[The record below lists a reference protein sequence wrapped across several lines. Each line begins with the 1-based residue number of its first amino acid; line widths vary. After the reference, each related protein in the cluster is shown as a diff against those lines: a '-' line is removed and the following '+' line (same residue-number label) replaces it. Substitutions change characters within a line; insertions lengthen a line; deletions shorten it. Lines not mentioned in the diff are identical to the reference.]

1 MQPKKI
7 FVFLGNTDRDSYT
20 GMLADVYEEAAKKSG
35 HEVRRVNIGEMSFDP
50 ILHKGYKVIQELE
63 PDLKMAQE
71 NITWADHTVI
81 IYPNWWNT
89 MPAILKGFFDR
100 AWIPGFAFNFDKNTK
115 ELIQR
120 LKGKTAHV
128 IIVSGTHSPFMIW
141 WKFGDFKNEIQRGIL
156 EFSGFKTKVTTYGPV
171 ERCAEAQKKAWIEQV
186 RAMGTKGV

>member
-1 MQPKKI
+1 MQSKKI
-7 FVFLGNTDRDSYT
+7 FLFLGHSDKDTYT
-20 GMLADVYEEAAKKSG
+20 GALADAYESAAKEAG
-35 HEVRRVNIGEMSFDP
+35 HEVRRMNIGEMSFDP

-63 PDLKMAQE
+63 PDLKAAQE
-71 NITWADHTVI
+71 HFKWADHSVI

-100 AWIPGFAFNFDKNTK
+100 AWIPGFAFNFDKETK

-141 WKFGDFKNEIQRGIL
+141 WKFGDFKNEIERGIL

-171 ERCAEAQKKAWIEQV
+171 ERCAEAQKNDWMERV
-186 RAMGTKGV
+186 REMGRAAV